1 MKPFLII
8 KKPFF
13 WVVLSLVFAQL
24 IHAQVPGE
32 SYFDNT
38 GYVEYIQ
45 GDHPVIIT
53 VPHDGYLEPDN
64 IPDRSCNG
72 CKYGSDS
79 HTQEMVRTI
88 ISAYHEKTGH
98 YPYVIINLLAR
109 VKFDANRPID
119 EAADG
124 NATVETAWQNYQDY
138 IIAAK
143 SEIEQDY
150 GRGILFD
157 FHGHSHAV
165 ERVELGYTL
174 TKEELALPADALNSF
189 DLVDGSGI
197 KSLVL
202 DNPLQQTHSQMLTG
216 TYSFGALLQERGYPT
231 VPSPDDP
238 YPYENEDY
246 FTGGFTIFTHS
257 SRRDN
262 NSAIDGIQIEV
273 NRDIRF
279 DEMLRTDFS
288 IDLADAIFEYLNLF
302 YLSEEEIVDV
312 DQDGDNANI
321 DCDDNNP
328 NIGPSRT
335 EIPYN
340 GIDDDCNPQ
349 TLDDDLDQDGF
360 AHDEDCDDTNPSINP
375 DQEEIPYNG
384 IDDDCNSAT
393 LDDDLDQDGFTSDKD
408 CDDTNPNINPNA
420 EEILDNDIDENCD
433 GELGTSTIEPPK
445 PTEPT
450 NEIAFYPNP
459 TDELLLIVNAK
470 ALNFYVEFFDT
481 SGKLIYKV
489 ANQKELHLEHLA
501 SGQYIMVY
509 HDLTNGRAISK
520 KILIK

>member
-8 KKPFF
+8 KKPLL
-13 WVVLSLVFAQL
+13 WAALSFVFTQIL
-24 IHAQVPGE
+24 NAQVPGE

-38 GYVEYIQ
+38 GFVEYIQ

-53 VPHDGYLEPDN
+53 VPHNGYLEPDN

-79 HTQEMVRTI
+79 HTQEMARTLI
-88 ISAYHEKTGH
+88 DAYFEQTGH
-98 YPYVIINLLAR
+98 YPHVIINLLAR

-124 NATVETAWQNYQDY
+124 NATVKIAWQNYQDF

-157 FHGHSHAV
+157 FHGHSHDV
-165 ERVELGYTL
+165 ERIELGYTL
-174 TKEELALPADALNSF
+174 TKEELALPSEVLNSF

-197 KSLVL
+197 KTLIL
-202 DNPLQQTHSQMLTG
+202 DNPLQQTHAQMLTG
-216 TYSFGALLQERGYPT
+216 PFSLGALIQNRGYPT
-231 VPSPDDP
+231 VPSPDDH
-238 YPYENEDY
+238 YPLANEDY

-262 NSAIDGIQIEV
+262 NSSIDGLQIEV
-273 NRDIRF
+273 NSDIRF
-279 DEMLRTDFS
+279 DEVLRTDFS
-288 IDLADAIFEYLNLF
+288 IDLADAIFEYLTLF
-302 YLSEEEIVDV
+302 YLSEEVLDDV
-312 DQDGDNANI
+312 DQDGDNSNV

-328 NIGPSRT
+328 NIGPSQT

-340 GIDDDCNPQ
+340 GIDDDCNPE

-360 AHDEDCDDTNPSINP
+360 TQENDCDDSNPNINP
-375 DQEEIPYNG
+375 NQEEIPYNG
-384 IDDDCNSAT
+384 IDDDCAPET
-393 LDDDLDQDGFTSDKD
+393 LDDDLDQDGFAQEND
-408 CDDTNPNINPNA
+408 CDDTDPNINPNA
-420 EEILDNDIDENCD
+420 DEILDNLIDENCD
-433 GELGTSTIEPPK
+433 GELGTSTIEPPN
-445 PTEPT
+445 PVEPT
-450 NEIAFYPNP
+450 GELIFYPNP
-459 TDELLLIVNAK
+459 TDELLLIINAK

-489 ANQKELHLEHLA
+489 ANQKKMHLA
-501 SGQYIMVY
+501 HLSSGQYIMVY
-509 HDLTNGRAISK
+509 HDLTAGKAVSK